1 MNRQMP
7 VRFESDIGQMEFGKE
22 WTYIVG
28 CYNTVVHDDQI
39 LSSSYHKLSYNC
51 SIRINQPIN
60 QENLIYQKE
69 DNNDGIPL

>member
-28 CYNTVVHDDQI
+28 CYNIVHDDQI
-39 LSSSYHKLSYNC
+39 LFSYYHKL
-51 SIRINQPIN
+51 
-60 QENLIYQKE
+60 
-69 DNNDGIPL
+69 